1 MKIALTVNGTA
12 HTLEA
17 APDARLLD
25 VLREYLGLGGP
36 REGCG
41 IGACGACTVLLDG
54 APVSSCLVLMGQAE
68 GHTITTVEGLAKPKG
83 ALSAVQQAFIDHR
96 AFQCSYCT
104 PGFVLAATAL
114 LEANPA
120 PSDDD
125 ITEALT
131 GNLCRC
137 GSYRNIVEA
146 VASLRRQG

>member
-1 MKIALTVNGTA
+1 MNITLTVNGTP
-12 HTLEA
+12 HSLEA

-25 VLREYLGLGGP
+25 VLRDALGLGGP

-54 APVSSCLVLMGQAE
+54 APVSSCLVLVGQAE
-68 GHTITTVEGLAKPKG
+68 GHAITTVEGLAAPDG
-83 ALSAVQQAFIDHR
+83 TLSRVQQAFIDHR

-104 PGFVLAATAL
+104 PGFILAATAL
-114 LEANPA
+114 LEQDPA
-120 PSDDD
+120 PSDDA

>member
-1 MKIALTVNGTA
+1 MNITLTVNGA
-12 HTLEA
+12 IHTLEA
-17 APDARLLD
+17 APGARLLD
-25 VLREYLGLGGP
+25 VLREHLGLGGP

-54 APVSSCLVLMGQAE
+54 QPVSSCLVLVGQAE
-68 GHTITTVEGLAKPKG
+68 GHAITTVEGLAAPDG
-83 ALSAVQQAFIDHR
+83 TLSRVQAAFIDHR

-104 PGFVLAATAL
+104 PGFILAATAL
-114 LEANPA
+114 LADDPA
-120 PSDDD
+120 PTDEA
-125 ITEALT
+125 ITEALA